1 MKNHSSD
8 KSFLCDICGKRYV
21 TKFTFE
27 THMKIHYG
35 IKDQVC
41 FICKKSFTAK
51 ANLNCHVRNVHT
63 NEHYSCDICEKQLK
77 NKRSVTRHK
86 KRCEKRSLQFLEKKS
101 QSQQPLFEKRSQSQP
116 TLLKKRSES
125 QQPLFM
131 TLDTFLD
138 AENHV
143 IRELLSRRK
152 IELIDPESEF
162 HKKIP
167 EMSGIWQ
174 PESES
179 QREIRIRNLVTA
191 YLDDSE
197 SE

>member
-8 KSFLCDICGKRYV
+8 KPCLCDICGKKYV
-21 TKFTFE
+21 TKFTLE

-51 ANLNCHVRNVHT
+51 ANLDAHVINVHT

-77 NKRSVTRHK
+77 NKRSLTRHK
-86 KRCEKRSLQFLEKKS
+86 KRCEKRSLLFLEKKS
-101 QSQQPLFEKRSQSQP
+101 QSQQPVFKKRLQSQQ
-116 TLLKKRSES
+116 TFLKKWSES

-143 IRELLSRRK
+143 IREILSQRK

-162 HKKIP
+162 QEKIP

-191 YLDDSE
+191 NLDDSE

>member
-1 MKNHSSD
+1 MKNQSSD
-8 KSFLCDICGKRYV
+8 KPCLCDICGKKYV
-21 TKFTFE
+21 TKFTLE

-51 ANLNCHVRNVHT
+51 ANLDAHVINVHT

-77 NKRSVTRHK
+77 NKRSLTRHK
-86 KRCEKRSLQFLEKKS
+86 KRCEERSRQFLEKKS
-101 QSQQPLFEKRSQSQP
+101 QSQQPVFKKRLQSQQ
-116 TLLKKRSES
+116 TFLKKRSES

-143 IRELLSRRK
+143 IREILSQRK

-162 HKKIP
+162 QEKIP

>member
-8 KSFLCDICGKRYV
+8 KPCLCDICGKKFV
-21 TKFTFE
+21 TKFTLE

-51 ANLNCHVRNVHT
+51 ANLDAHVINVHT

-77 NKRSVTRHK
+77 NKRSLTRHK
-86 KRCEKRSLQFLEKKS
+86 KRCEKRSLLFLEKKS
-101 QSQQPLFEKRSQSQP
+101 QSQQPVFKKRLQSQQ
-116 TLLKKRSES
+116 TFLKKWSES

-143 IRELLSRRK
+143 IREILSQRK

-162 HKKIP
+162 QEKIP

-197 SE
+197 

>member
-8 KSFLCDICGKRYV
+8 KPCLCDICGKKYV
-21 TKFTFE
+21 TKFTLE

-51 ANLNCHVRNVHT
+51 ANLDAHVINVHT

-77 NKRSVTRHK
+77 NKRSLTRHK
-86 KRCEKRSLQFLEKKS
+86 KRCEERSLQFLEKKS
-101 QSQQPLFEKRSQSQP
+101 QSQQPLFEKRLQSQQNF
-116 TLLKKRSES
+116 LKKRSES

-162 HKKIP
+162 QEKIP

-191 YLDDSE
+191 YLEDSE
-197 SE
+197 

>member
-8 KSFLCDICGKRYV
+8 KPCLCDICGKKFV
-21 TKFTFE
+21 TKFTLE

-51 ANLNCHVRNVHT
+51 ANLDAHVINVHT

-77 NKRSVTRHK
+77 NKRSLTRHK
-86 KRCEKRSLQFLEKKS
+86 KRCEERSLLFLEKKS
-101 QSQQPLFEKRSQSQP
+101 QSQQPVFKKRSQSQQIF
-116 TLLKKRSES
+116 LKKRSEP
-125 QQPLFM
+125 QQPLLM

-143 IRELLSRRK
+143 IREILSQRK

-162 HKKIP
+162 QEKIP

>member
-8 KSFLCDICGKRYV
+8 KPCLCDICGKKYV
-21 TKFTFE
+21 TKFTLE

-51 ANLNCHVRNVHT
+51 ANLDAHVINVHT

-77 NKRSVTRHK
+77 NKRSLTRHK
-86 KRCEKRSLQFLEKKS
+86 KRCEERSLLFLEKTS
-101 QSQQPLFEKRSQSQP
+101 QSQQPVFKKRLQSQQ
-116 TLLKKRSES
+116 TFLKKRSES

-143 IRELLSRRK
+143 IREILSQRK

-162 HKKIP
+162 QEKIP

-191 YLDDSE
+191 YLEDSE
-197 SE
+197 

>member
-8 KSFLCDICGKRYV
+8 KPCLCDICGKKYV
-21 TKFTFE
+21 TKFTLE

-51 ANLNCHVRNVHT
+51 ANLDAHVINVHT

-77 NKRSVTRHK
+77 NKRSLTRHK
-86 KRCEKRSLQFLEKKS
+86 KRCEERSLLFLEKTS
-101 QSQQPLFEKRSQSQP
+101 QSQQPVFKKRLQSQQ
-116 TLLKKRSES
+116 TFLKKRSES

-143 IRELLSRRK
+143 IREILSQRK

-162 HKKIP
+162 QEKIP

>member
-8 KSFLCDICGKRYV
+8 KPCLCDICGKKFV
-21 TKFTFE
+21 TKFTLE

-51 ANLNCHVRNVHT
+51 ANLDAHVINVHT

-86 KRCEKRSLQFLEKKS
+86 KRCEERSLQFLEKKS
-101 QSQQPLFEKRSQSQP
+101 QSQQPVFKKRSQSQQIF
-116 TLLKKRSES
+116 LKKRSEP
-125 QQPLFM
+125 QQPLLM

-143 IRELLSRRK
+143 IREILSQRK

-162 HKKIP
+162 QEKIP

-191 YLDDSE
+191 NLDDSE